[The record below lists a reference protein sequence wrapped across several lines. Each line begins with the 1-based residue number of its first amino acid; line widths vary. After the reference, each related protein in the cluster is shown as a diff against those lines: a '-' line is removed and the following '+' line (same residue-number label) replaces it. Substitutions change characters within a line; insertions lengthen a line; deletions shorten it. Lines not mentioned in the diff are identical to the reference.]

1 MNAKRVDLLKPF
13 ILTLLVVIADQ
24 AAKLLVSTGLSV
36 GEKIPVIRDFLWIW
50 HVRNRGMAFSLGNGL
65 ADPFR
70 TVLFIALP
78 LLVISVLVLYYFKGS
93 DISQGQRWC
102 FAAIAG
108 GGLGNQ
114 IDRIFRKQGVVDFIS
129 FKFYGILG
137 MERYPTFNV
146 ADSTVVVAG
155 IVLIV
160 TLFLSEQ
167 RSRK

>member
-1 MNAKRVDLLKPF
+1 MKNQLKPF
-13 ILTLLVVIADQ
+13 ILTVLILIADQ
-24 AAKLLVSTGLSV
+24 ISKLLVSTGLRV
-36 GEKIPVIRDFLWIW
+36 GEKIRVLGDFLWIW
-50 HVRNRGMAFSLGNGL
+50 HVRNRGMAFSLGSRL
-65 ADPFR
+65 PDPIR

-93 DISQGQRWC
+93 DITQGQRWC
-102 FAAIAG
+102 FAVIVG

-114 IDRIFRKQGVVDFIS
+114 IDRIFRRQGVVDFIS
-129 FKFYGILG
+129 FKFYGFLG

-155 IVLIV
+155 IILII
-160 TLFLSEQ
+160 TLFFSEQ